1 MKKFVLTVVV
11 ATALMTACS
20 KDDGPTNECESCT
33 LDGGKVEVCDNGDG
47 TWTVSAAGSTT
58 TMDAKFFGGE
68 DLTPKQFAESL
79 CAAGDASL

>member
-1 MKKFVLTVVV
+1 MKILLLTVV
-11 ATALMTACS
+11 AAAALMTACS

-33 LDGGKVEVCDNGDG
+33 LEGGKVEVCDNGDG
-47 TWTVSAAGSTT
+47 TWTVSTAGSIK

-68 DLTPKQFAESL
+68 DLMPKQFAESL